1 MVKTRSQKR
10 AEPKKVPASEF
21 KNNPNF
27 KPVSTGDLKHSI
39 KGKQFFFVKFQGT
52 GYTHEMIQRFVR
64 KLASKYNERKEA
76 EFIQV
81 SIDYDNIGYRS
92 TKISGIDEDM
102 VINDGSAF
110 YVDNQGSING
120 FIIYLA

>member
-1 MVKTRSQKR
+1 MVKTRSQKK
-10 AEPKKVPASEF
+10 AEPKKAPVSEF

-27 KPVSTGDLKHSI
+27 RPVSTGDLKHSI
-39 KGKQFFFVKFQGT
+39 KGKQFFFVKFQGN
-52 GYTHEMIQRFVR
+52 GYSHDQIQRFVR

-76 EFIQV
+76 EYIQV
-81 SIDYDNIGYRS
+81 AIDYNNIGYRS